1 MWTRR
6 DVPANN
12 SGGDLAVDHQG
23 SVYFLGS
30 SYEPISAVST
40 PWLRKYDGA
49 GHQLWEKRIG
59 EAAWGYARG
68 IAVDNGD
75 NLYILWGRINEVT
88 SFGKVR
94 LSKYCTR
101 C

>member
-1 MWTRR
+1 M
-6 DVPANN
+6 PANN

-30 SYEPISAVST
+30 SYDAVAGVST
-40 PWLRKYDGA
+40 PWLRKYDDA
-49 GHQLWEKRIG
+49 GNQLWEKRIG
-59 EAAWGYARG
+59 EAAWGYAAG
-68 IAVDNGD
+68 ITIDDGD
-75 NLYILWGRINEVT
+75 NLYILWNKYDEFSS
-88 SFGKVR
+88 SFREVR